1 MKKPTRKRRG
11 SGGVKKQAP
20 RKTENGIL
28 LDEGIGCPFCEII
41 LTGKNSRVKEY
52 GLSTNEETYWYKR
65 VCPSCNNYVRTYS
78 DILFRRVSPPE
89 EVEEPVEEEVAE
101 EVKEEVPVVKKK
113 LKLKKK
119 AG

>member
-20 RKTENGIL
+20 RKTKNGIL
-28 LDEGIGCPFCEII
+28 LDEGIGCPFCETI

-65 VCPSCNNYVRTYS
+65 ICPSCNNLVRTYS
-78 DILFRRVSPPE
+78 DILFHRVSPPD
-89 EVEEPVEEEVAE
+89 EEESTEEEMAE
-101 EVKEEVPVVKKK
+101 EIAEEIPVVKKK
-113 LKLKKK
+113 LKLKRKM
-119 AG
+119 A

>member
-28 LDEGIGCPFCEII
+28 LDEGIGCPFCETI

-52 GLSTNEETYWYKR
+52 GLSTNEETYFYKR
-65 VCPSCNNYVRTYS
+65 VCPSCNNYVRTFS
-78 DILFRRVSPPE
+78 DILFHRVSPPDE
-89 EVEEPVEEEVAE
+89 EEEPVEEEIAE
-101 EVKEEVPVVKKK
+101 EVQEEVPAVKKK

>member
-11 SGGVKKQAP
+11 SGGVKKPAP
-20 RKTENGIL
+20 RKTKNGIL
-28 LDEGIGCPFCEII
+28 LDEGIGCPFCETI
-41 LTGKNSRVKEY
+41 LNGKNSRVKEY
-52 GLSTNEETYWYKR
+52 GLSTNEETYFYKR

-89 EVEEPVEEEVAE
+89 VEENTEEEPAE
-101 EVKEEVPVVKKK
+101 EIVEEVPVAKKK